1 MQDIRRTFPATFEL
15 ATLGIII
22 GAGIGVPLGVWAA
35 VRRGGVVDQI
45 VRIMGL
51 IGYSIPIFWLGLM
64 ALVVF
69 YARLG
74 WVSGPGRIDI
84 VYEYT
89 LTPVT
94 GLLLLD
100 SARAGEWQA
109 FGNVL
114 SHLIL
119 PASLLGYFSLAY
131 ISRMTRS
138 FMLNELAQE
147 YIVAARAKG
156 LSETRIIWRHALR
169 NAMVPLV
176 TVIALSYAGLLEG
189 SVLTETVFA
198 WPGLGLYLTN
208 SLQNA
213 DMNAVLGRHDRR
225 RLDLRRPQPPVRPA
239 LHDARSADPRDGAG
253 DDDAREAAA
262 RARTR
267 ACTTGSCPTGR
278 ARGGRRRSGG
288 RTATWRTFARNRLAM
303 VGPPDRARP
312 RAHGGVR
319 RRAEPVLALRRRPAH
334 DAAAAAVGG
343 ALVRHRRPGPRHPV
357 APHLRFAHHVVR
369 RRPRGGARGADRPR
383 GGHDR
388 RLFGRARR
396 RGADADHRH
405 LPRVPAADPRPRVR
419 RGARAR
425 HRECGDR
432 HRTHVVASVRADRA
446 RRDAHAPAAPTTSR
460 PCS

>member
-1 MQDIRRTFPATFEL
+1 MDRGSARLLRSSDVVGRFLLVILLTYLGLLAVTFFIGRVIPIDPVLAIVGDRAPEHVVARVREELGLNKPLWEQFYIYVNKVVHGDFGTSVLTSNPVMQDIRRTFPATFEL

-35 VRRGGVVDQI
+35 VRRGGFVDQV

-51 IGYSIPIFWLGLM
+51 VGYSIPIFWLGLM

-138 FMLNELAQE
+138 FMLNELSQE

-189 SVLTETVFA
+189 SVLTETVFS
-198 WPGLGLYLTN
+198 WPGLGSMMVRAIQARDYPLVQGGVLLIATTFVVVNLIVDLLY
-208 SLQNA
+208 
-213 DMNAVLGRHDRR
+213 AVF
-225 RLDLRRPQPPVRPA
+225 
-239 LHDARSADPRDGAG
+239 DPRI
-253 DDDAREAAA
+253 RYE
-262 RARTR
+262 
-267 ACTTGSCPTGR
+267 
-278 ARGGRRRSGG
+278 
-288 RTATWRTFARNRLAM
+288 
-303 VGPPDRARP
+303 
-312 RAHGGVR
+312 
-319 RRAEPVLALRRRPAH
+319 
-334 DAAAAAVGG
+334 
-343 ALVRHRRPGPRHPV
+343 
-357 APHLRFAHHVVR
+357 
-369 RRPRGGARGADRPR
+369 
-383 GGHDR
+383 
-388 RLFGRARR
+388 
-396 RGADADHRH
+396 
-405 LPRVPAADPRPRVR
+405 
-419 RGARAR
+419 
-425 HRECGDR
+425 
-432 HRTHVVASVRADRA
+432 
-446 RRDAHAPAAPTTSR
+446 
-460 PCS
+460 